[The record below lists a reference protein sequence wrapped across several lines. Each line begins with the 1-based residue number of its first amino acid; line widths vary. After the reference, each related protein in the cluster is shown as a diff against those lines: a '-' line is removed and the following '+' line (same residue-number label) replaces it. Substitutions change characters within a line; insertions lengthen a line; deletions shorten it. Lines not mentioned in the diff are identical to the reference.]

1 MSDKTKP
8 EPKWVSPED
17 ACAIGGFG
25 MTRCYEMMND
35 GTLISKKLGTRRLIY
50 VDSINTAGEFI
61 RPSEAQHSRQ
71 AMRGRRT
78 RLGTSQTAA

>member
-35 GTLISKKLGTRRLIY
+35 GTLISKKLWVLADSSMWTPSIPPANSSARARRNTRGKL
-50 VDSINTAGEFI
+50 
-61 RPSEAQHSRQ
+61 
-71 AMRGRRT
+71 
-78 RLGTSQTAA
+78 

>member
-17 ACAIGGFG
+17 ACIIGGFK
-25 MTRCYEMMND
+25 MTFCYEKMND

-50 VDSINTAGEFI
+50 VDSINTAGEFV
-61 RPSEAQHSRQ
+61 RPSEAQHSR
-71 AMRGRRT
+71 RR
-78 RLGTSQTAA
+78 RR